1 MLRFGVIGYGGRIRG
16 VINTM
21 KPFGVPF
28 EIGAIADPKGIE
40 YKKEY
45 EDLANATIYE
55 DADVMLDS
63 EKLDGVLV
71 GTRCSKHT
79 PMALKV
85 AQRGLPLFLEK
96 PVATSMEQVKALA
109 EAFKDY
115 EPQVVV
121 SFPLRLT
128 TLALTTKEIIDS
140 GRLGTI
146 EHVQAWNN
154 VPYGWCYFGGW
165 YRDYCE
171 TGGLFLQKATHDFD
185 YISYLLNST
194 PKTVCAMKSQRIY
207 GGPKPEDLTCAQCD
221 EQASCIESPFNL
233 YYQRGEGTE
242 VKRDSKM
249 QCMFSESIKNEDSG
263 NAIIEFESGVQ
274 AAYSQNFFA
283 RGKAGA
289 RGARFF
295 GYHGTIEFDWYTGEV
310 KVFEHHSLRNDTI
323 RFEAGGGHFGGDKE
337 LCYDFLQIVQ
347 KQGNSRSPI
356 EAGII
361 SALSCLK
368 ARESADTKRFC
379 EVTMD

>member
-1 MLRFGVIGYGGRIRG
+1 MLRLGVIGYGGRIRG
-16 VINTM
+16 IINGL
-21 KPFGVPF
+21 KQFDVPF
-28 EIGAIADPKGIE
+28 EIGAVTDPKGTE
-40 YKKEY
+40 YKKEH

-55 DADVMLDS
+55 GADVMLDV
-63 EKLDGVLV
+63 EQLDGVLV
-71 GTRCSKHT
+71 GTRCSLHT
-79 PMALKV
+79 PSALKV
-85 AQRGLPLFLEK
+85 ARRGLPLFLEK

-115 EPQVVV
+115 APQVVV

-128 TLALTTKEIIDS
+128 TLVLTAKEIIDS
-140 GRLGTI
+140 GRLGKI

-154 VPYGWCYFGGW
+154 VPYGWCYYGGW

-185 YISYLLNST
+185 YISYLLDST
-194 PKTVCAMKSQRIY
+194 PKSVCAMKSQRVY
-207 GGPKPEDLTCAQCD
+207 GGEKPEDQMCAACD
-221 EQASCIESPFNL
+221 EQESCIESPFSL
-233 YYQRGEGTE
+233 FYKRGQGSQVE
-242 VKRDSKM
+242 RDSKM

-274 AAYSQNFFA
+274 ACYSQNFFA

-289 RGARFF
+289 RGARLF

-323 RFEAGGGHFGGDKE
+323 KFEAGGGHFGGDTQ

-347 KQGNSRSPI
+347 KKGDSRSPI

-368 ARESADTKRFC
+368 ARESAETRQFC
-379 EVTMD
+379 EVVMD